1 MSVPKSQ
8 LGFPD
13 GSVIKD
19 PPANSGDPGSIPAS
33 GRSLGGGNGKP
44 CWCSCLENPTDRGAW
59 WATVHGGCKELDM
72 TERLYNNN
80 HRHADHA
87 LPQINQPQASILV
100 QNTTLFS
107 AYTYLQNFPA
117 LSHTAPQTHTAV
129 LRAVSSPLS
138 PWPESEVFVTQS
150 CPTLCDPV
158 DCSPIGSS
166 VHGILQGRILKWVAI
181 PFSRGPS

>member
-1 MSVPKSQ
+1 MVKN
-8 LGFPD
+8 
-13 GSVIKD
+13 
-19 PPANSGDPGSIPAS
+19 PPVKRKMQV
-33 GRSLGGGNGKP
+33 RSLF
-44 CWCSCLENPTDRGAW
+44 WEDLLENRTLQFSCQGNPIDRGAW